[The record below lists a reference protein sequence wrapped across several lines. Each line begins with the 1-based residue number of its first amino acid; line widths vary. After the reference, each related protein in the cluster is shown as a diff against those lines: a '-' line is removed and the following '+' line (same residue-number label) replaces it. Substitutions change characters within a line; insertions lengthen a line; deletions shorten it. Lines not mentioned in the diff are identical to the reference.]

1 MDRNYCIFDMDGTL
15 VDSMG
20 CWHRLSREYL
30 NARGITGDVAAMLEE
45 VKTMTVEESAA
56 LFLQRFRLPG
66 TPQDVMRDMD
76 EMMARHYRTDVPAK
90 PGVRKYLELLL
101 RRGATLCIASATAE
115 PLIWDCLR
123 HLGLESYFSFLMSCE
138 EVGAGKSQPDVFL
151 AAAERLGARP
161 AEIAVFEDS
170 AFAAQT
176 AKNAGFYTVGV
187 YDEEGKDDWPEV
199 RRTCNETIWNWN
211 DAARAEARR
220 AKCEKGSEAYVEVD

>member
-30 NARGITGDVAAMLEE
+30 TARGITGNVAAMLEE

-56 LFLQRFRLPG
+56 LFLRRFHLPG
-66 TPQDVMRDMD
+66 APQDVMRDMN

-90 PGVRKYLELLL
+90 PGVREYLELLR

-123 HLGLESYFSFLMSCE
+123 HLGLEPYFSFLMSCE
-138 EVGAGKSQPDVFL
+138 AVGAGKSRPDVFL
-151 AAAERLGARP
+151 AAAKRLGAP
-161 AEIAVFEDS
+161 PSEIAVFEDS
-170 AFAAQT
+170 AFAVRT

-199 RRTCNETIWNWN
+199 RRICDETIRDWN

-220 AKCEKGSEAYVEVD
+220 VKCGKGSEAHAEVN